1 MSGLWGA
8 IGLSVWFLIFFFYFF
23 AGVLRSLT
31 GWFAD
36 QLTVDT
42 KELNAYF
49 IFANRAR
56 RCILTSLKL
65 SVPLGTKCAH
75 RLSLLHM
82 IDIQLDVI
90 SLWDFKG
97 KTMFWVTVALLVGVW
112 TALGFNVKRQ
122 GNTITVGCQRWAG
135 SNLVQPCSLG
145 VSDVF
150 SVLPCRCPVPAIFAM
165 VSVLGPLHGSCH
177 AAFTCMWISCL
188 WECRA
193 PLTPSLGEK
202 WC

>member
-1 MSGLWGA
+1 MRCHRLKCM
-8 IGLSVWFLIFFFYFF
+8 IFLLLFFFT
-23 AGVLRSLT
+23 GVLRLLT

-36 QLTVDT
+36 QLIVNT

-49 IFANRAR
+49 MFPNRAQ

-65 SVPLGTKCAH
+65 SVPLGTKCAP

-90 SLWDFKG
+90 FLWDFKG
-97 KTMFWVTVALLVGVW
+97 KTALWVTVALLVGVW

-122 GNTITVGCQRWAG
+122 GNTITVGCQRWGG
-135 SNLVQPCSLG
+135 SNLVQPCLLG

-150 SVLPCRCPVPAIFAM
+150 SVLPCHCPVPAIY
-165 VSVLGPLHGSCH
+165 L
-177 AAFTCMWISCL
+177 L
-188 WECRA
+188 WSPR
-193 PLTPSLGEK
+193 
-202 WC
+202 